1 MLIKPN
7 FCIEHFNDENNDWLK
22 KEAGFKFTKPN
33 LSLSLKYIIILAG
46 KWGICSSCF
55 QRRGRFR

>member
-1 MLIKPN
+1 MLNKPN
-7 FCIEHFNDENNDWLK
+7 FCIEHFYDENNERLM

-33 LSLSLKYIIILAG
+33 LSLKYIIISAG

-55 QRRGRFR
+55 QRRGRSR